1 MLRNLLTALVILA
14 FVGCTP
20 SYANAETMTAPKC
33 QVVHKAALDI
43 LDDFRAGKT
52 QFEVMTNVNARS
64 DGYWDKSNSAKV
76 YTQAIVVDLMK
87 NVNKGFRNR
96 DIIGV
101 VDTACQKQI
110 GNVI

>member
-1 MLRNLLTALVILA
+1 MLRNFITALFVLA

-20 SYANAETMTAPKC
+20 SYANAETMTTPKC

-52 QFEVMTNVNARS
+52 QFEVMANVNDRS
-64 DGYWDKSNSAKV
+64 SGYWKDSNAAKV
-76 YTQAIVVDLMK
+76 YTQVIVVDLMK

-110 GNVI
+110 GKVF